1 MILYYEELN
10 DEEKNA
16 VTKVI
21 RTLLKQTFVLERKY
35 DKKSGRL
42 VYNKEFRTIDL
53 HQEFLREYFKIS
65 GIELRENL
73 HLGVFYIEGETLIGE
88 KISRLSTIYLLIL
101 KLLYDEHMAE
111 ASSNTS
117 VYTSLGEIHE
127 KINDFHLMR
136 TLPSI
141 TEMRRSI
148 ALLKKYQIIEPLDV
162 LEELNDETRMMIY
175 PCVNVVLLGDDIRRL
190 IESFSKEEVDSE
202 FDEDEAAILALSK
215 ICLNNWH
222 YIDQKVLSFNDGI
235 NFFTGHSGSGKSTV
249 IDAMQIVL
257 YANTDGR
264 GFFNKAAADDS
275 DRNLIE
281 YLRGMVAV
289 GEKDEV
295 TYLRNKNFSTTIVL
309 EFTQTES
316 DEKECLGVVFDVDTA
331 RNDTSRLFFWHKGGI
346 LENAYRTEEH
356 AMTISELR
364 KYMQKN
370 FKKEDFYFGTS
381 NERFRKQMYDIYLG
395 GLDMEK
401 FPRLFK
407 RAIPFKM
414 NIKLEDFVKEYICME
429 QDIHI
434 EDMQESVMQ
443 YGRMRQRIEDTLK
456 EAKSLEEIKES
467 FDKFKIKKVEQDYCQ
482 YRMNK
487 LDVLKLKS
495 DIHLLQQKIEDGE
508 KDLKTQEENETV
520 LEKKLEKL
528 AKEYDALVAQIAGSG
543 YDQIATRK
551 KDVQEL
557 LGQLN
562 HSVQRWEQTSKDL
575 KKWCDLDITP
585 NQAIWDIEKFEQ
597 GDITEDD
604 LNRLKH
610 TLDILRKETEEERQD
625 NASALRA
632 LKKQEKS
639 ISDEL
644 KELKKGNKAYP
655 KEVLDARYE
664 LQTKLSEKCGDFV
677 KVNVLAD
684 LLDMKDERW
693 HKAVE
698 GYLGSNKLTLI
709 VEPKYVKDAMEI
721 YRDMDQKKYWRISI
735 ADTQKIDKQDMKV
748 EENALSEEVLAEQSY
763 VKKLIESLIGR
774 VIKCET
780 IDELRNCRTGI
791 TPDGMLYKN
800 FQLKRLDP
808 KQYTRNSYIGDNS
821 LRHRIK
827 ELEKEKDKIFDKK
840 DPLEKEVLSAAVIL
854 DYEYLPQSAEEYLK
868 QQETLERAKE
878 RQEEYE
884 DLENQLTK
892 LREGALKG
900 LEEERDQNRLKQED
914 CKQEI
919 NAMKEAIW
927 ATQNALKECR
937 QQIIDQ
943 NEALIRAQN
952 ELPANGEY
960 EQQFAQ
966 EIEKTDTEDYERL
979 KKRAARKY
987 YDAGTKK
994 EEEYR
999 KLVEV
1004 RTAYL
1009 REYPNRTFSAVDENN
1024 DVYDKLYKEL
1034 SSDHMEMYREKAAK
1048 QAKTAMEHFKDDFV
1062 YKIRSAIREAYQRR
1076 DELNRMISGLDF
1088 GKDKYQFK
1096 ITRNTGADGKYYPMF
1111 MDDSLNI
1118 DPSVLNT
1125 TMDDQMNLFSMEHEN
1140 KYGELM
1146 NELIEIFIP
1155 PEGATGEELENA
1167 KRDMQKYSDYRT
1179 YLSFDMEQIVDGDEK
1194 LTIGLSKM
1202 IKKNSGGEG
1211 QNPLY
1216 VALLASFAQAYGIHL
1231 SPKVRRN
1238 PSIRLV
1244 VLDEA
1249 FSKMDAEKVAS
1260 CIDLIRNLGFQAII
1274 SATNDK
1280 IQNYLENVDKTF
1292 VYANPNKK
1300 NISIQE
1306 FEKCKFDNLVTEE

>member
-1 MILYYEELN
+1 MSL
-10 DEEKNA
+10 
-16 VTKVI
+16 TK
-21 RTLLKQTFVLERKY
+21 TKQPF
-35 DKKSGRL
+35 
-42 VYNKEFRTIDL
+42 
-53 HQEFLREYFKIS
+53 
-65 GIELRENL
+65 
-73 HLGVFYIEGETLIGE
+73 
-88 KISRLSTIYLLIL
+88 
-101 KLLYDEHMAE
+101 
-111 ASSNTS
+111 
-117 VYTSLGEIHE
+117 
-127 KINDFHLMR
+127 
-136 TLPSI
+136 
-141 TEMRRSI
+141 
-148 ALLKKYQIIEPLDV
+148 
-162 LEELNDETRMMIY
+162 
-175 PCVNVVLLGDDIRRL
+175 
-190 IESFSKEEVDSE
+190 
-202 FDEDEAAILALSK
+202 LALSK

-222 YIDQKVLSFNDGI
+222 YIDQKILSFNDGI

-467 FDKFKIKKVEQDYCQ
+467 FVKFKTKKEEQDYCQ

-487 LDVLKLKS
+487 LDVLKLKT

-520 LEKKLEKL
+520 LENKLEKL

-625 NASALRA
+625 NASALRT

-664 LQTKLSEKCGDFV
+664 LQMKLSEKCGDFV

-684 LLDMKDERW
+684 L
-693 HKAVE
+693 
-698 GYLGSNKLTLI
+698 LTLI

-1306 FEKCKFDNLVTEE
+1306 FEKCEFDNLLTEE

>member
-1 MILYYEELN
+1 MSL
-10 DEEKNA
+10 
-16 VTKVI
+16 TK
-21 RTLLKQTFVLERKY
+21 TKQPF
-35 DKKSGRL
+35 
-42 VYNKEFRTIDL
+42 
-53 HQEFLREYFKIS
+53 
-65 GIELRENL
+65 
-73 HLGVFYIEGETLIGE
+73 
-88 KISRLSTIYLLIL
+88 
-101 KLLYDEHMAE
+101 
-111 ASSNTS
+111 
-117 VYTSLGEIHE
+117 
-127 KINDFHLMR
+127 
-136 TLPSI
+136 
-141 TEMRRSI
+141 
-148 ALLKKYQIIEPLDV
+148 
-162 LEELNDETRMMIY
+162 
-175 PCVNVVLLGDDIRRL
+175 
-190 IESFSKEEVDSE
+190 
-202 FDEDEAAILALSK
+202 LALSK

-222 YIDQKVLSFNDGI
+222 YIDQKILSFNDGI

-467 FDKFKIKKVEQDYCQ
+467 FVKFKTKKEEQDYCQ

-487 LDVLKLKS
+487 LDVLKLKT

-625 NASALRA
+625 NASALRT

-644 KELKKGNKAYP
+644 KELKK
-655 KEVLDARYE
+655 
-664 LQTKLSEKCGDFV
+664 
-677 KVNVLAD
+677 VN
-684 LLDMKDERW
+684 
-693 HKAVE
+693 
-698 GYLGSNKLTLI
+698 
-709 VEPKYVKDAMEI
+709 
-721 YRDMDQKKYWRISI
+721 
-735 ADTQKIDKQDMKV
+735 
-748 EENALSEEVLAEQSY
+748 
-763 VKKLIESLIGR
+763 
-774 VIKCET
+774 
-780 IDELRNCRTGI
+780 
-791 TPDGMLYKN
+791 
-800 FQLKRLDP
+800 
-808 KQYTRNSYIGDNS
+808 
-821 LRHRIK
+821 
-827 ELEKEKDKIFDKK
+827 
-840 DPLEKEVLSAAVIL
+840 
-854 DYEYLPQSAEEYLK
+854 
-868 QQETLERAKE
+868 
-878 RQEEYE
+878 
-884 DLENQLTK
+884 
-892 LREGALKG
+892 
-900 LEEERDQNRLKQED
+900 
-914 CKQEI
+914 
-919 NAMKEAIW
+919 
-927 ATQNALKECR
+927 
-937 QQIIDQ
+937 
-943 NEALIRAQN
+943 
-952 ELPANGEY
+952 
-960 EQQFAQ
+960 
-966 EIEKTDTEDYERL
+966 
-979 KKRAARKY
+979 
-987 YDAGTKK
+987 
-994 EEEYR
+994 
-999 KLVEV
+999 
-1004 RTAYL
+1004 
-1009 REYPNRTFSAVDENN
+1009 
-1024 DVYDKLYKEL
+1024 
-1034 SSDHMEMYREKAAK
+1034 
-1048 QAKTAMEHFKDDFV
+1048 
-1062 YKIRSAIREAYQRR
+1062 
-1076 DELNRMISGLDF
+1076 
-1088 GKDKYQFK
+1088 
-1096 ITRNTGADGKYYPMF
+1096 
-1111 MDDSLNI
+1111 
-1118 DPSVLNT
+1118 
-1125 TMDDQMNLFSMEHEN
+1125 
-1140 KYGELM
+1140 
-1146 NELIEIFIP
+1146 
-1155 PEGATGEELENA
+1155 
-1167 KRDMQKYSDYRT
+1167 
-1179 YLSFDMEQIVDGDEK
+1179 
-1194 LTIGLSKM
+1194 
-1202 IKKNSGGEG
+1202 
-1211 QNPLY
+1211 
-1216 VALLASFAQAYGIHL
+1216 
-1231 SPKVRRN
+1231 
-1238 PSIRLV
+1238 
-1244 VLDEA
+1244 
-1249 FSKMDAEKVAS
+1249 
-1260 CIDLIRNLGFQAII
+1260 
-1274 SATNDK
+1274 
-1280 IQNYLENVDKTF
+1280 
-1292 VYANPNKK
+1292 
-1300 NISIQE
+1300 
-1306 FEKCKFDNLVTEE
+1306 

>member
-1 MILYYEELN
+1 MN
-10 DEEKNA
+10 QAKTN
-16 VTKVI
+16 
-21 RTLLKQTFVLERKY
+21 QPF
-35 DKKSGRL
+35 
-42 VYNKEFRTIDL
+42 
-53 HQEFLREYFKIS
+53 
-65 GIELRENL
+65 
-73 HLGVFYIEGETLIGE
+73 
-88 KISRLSTIYLLIL
+88 
-101 KLLYDEHMAE
+101 
-111 ASSNTS
+111 
-117 VYTSLGEIHE
+117 
-127 KINDFHLMR
+127 
-136 TLPSI
+136 
-141 TEMRRSI
+141 
-148 ALLKKYQIIEPLDV
+148 
-162 LEELNDETRMMIY
+162 
-175 PCVNVVLLGDDIRRL
+175 
-190 IESFSKEEVDSE
+190 
-202 FDEDEAAILALSK
+202 LALSK

-222 YIDQKVLSFNDGI
+222 YIDQKVLTFNDGI

-316 DEKECLGVVFDVDTA
+316 DAKECLGVVFDVDTA
-331 RNDTSRLFFWHKGGI
+331 RNDTSRLFFWHKGEI
-346 LENAYRTEEH
+346 PENNYRTSEH

-364 KYMQKN
+364 KYIQRN
-370 FKKEDFYFGTS
+370 YKKEDFYFGTS

-456 EAKSLEEIKES
+456 EARSLEEIRES
-467 FDKFKIKKVEQDYCQ
+467 FEKFKTKKEEQDYCQ

-487 LDVLKLKS
+487 LDVLKISTDVKE
-495 DIHLLQQKIEDGE
+495 LQKKVEDGE
-508 KDLKTQEENETV
+508 RDLESLENGEVV
-520 LEKKLEKL
+520 LEKQLEKL
-528 AKEYDALVAQIAGSG
+528 SKEYDELVAQIAGSG

-562 HSVQRWEQTSKDL
+562 HSVARHDQIAKELR
-575 KKWCDLDITP
+575 KWCDLDITP

-597 GDITEDD
+597 GTITEDD

-639 ISDEL
+639 VSEEL

-664 LQTKLSEKCGDFV
+664 LQTKLSERAGDFV

-684 LLDMKDERW
+684 LLDMKDETW

-709 VEPKYVKDAMEI
+709 VEPKHVKDAMEI
-721 YRDMDQKKYWRISI
+721 YREMDQKKYWRISI
-735 ADTQKIDKQDMKV
+735 ADTQRIGKQKPKV
-748 EENALSEEVLAEQSY
+748 EENALSEEVLCEESY
-763 VKKLIESLIGR
+763 VRKLIDSLLGR

-780 IDELRNCRTGI
+780 IDELRKCHTGI

-840 DPLEKEVLSAAVIL
+840 DPLEKEVLSAGVIL
-854 DYEYLPQSAEEYLK
+854 DYEYLQQPAEEYLK
-868 QQETLERAKE
+868 QQETLDRARE
-878 RQEEYE
+878 RQQEYE
-884 DLENQLTK
+884 DLEDQLAK

-900 LEEERDQNRLKQED
+900 LEEERDHNRARQES
-914 CKQEI
+914 KKKEI
-919 NAMKEAIW
+919 NAKKEEIW
-927 ATQNALKECR
+927 ALNNALKESK
-937 QQIIDQ
+937 QLIIDQ
-943 NEALIRAQN
+943 NEALIKAQE
-952 ELPANGEY
+952 ELSPNLEY
-960 EQQFAQ
+960 EQRFHE
-966 EIEKTDTEDYERL
+966 EIDKADTDDFERL
-979 KKRAARKY
+979 KKRAVRKY
-987 YDAGTKK
+987 YDVGTKK
-994 EEEYR
+994 DEEYK

-1009 REYPNRTFSAVDENN
+1009 KEYPNRTFSAVDEKN
-1024 DVYDKLYKEL
+1024 DVYDKLYQEL
-1034 SSDHMEMYREKAAK
+1034 SSDKMEMYREKAAK

-1088 GKDKYQFK
+1088 GKDQYQFK

-1167 KRDMQKYSDYRT
+1167 KRDMKKYSDYRT

-1216 VALLASFAQAYGIHL
+1216 VALLASFAQAYHINL
-1231 SPKVRRN
+1231 SSAVRQR

-1244 VLDEA
+1244 ILDEA

-1260 CIDLIRNLGFQAII
+1260 CIELIRGLG
-1274 SATNDK
+1274 SSKLHRPDK
-1280 IQNYLENVDKTF
+1280 KSWIPSNHQCDKR
-1292 VYANPNKK
+1292 
-1300 NISIQE
+1300 
-1306 FEKCKFDNLVTEE
+1306 

>member
-1 MILYYEELN
+1 MSL
-10 DEEKNA
+10 
-16 VTKVI
+16 TK
-21 RTLLKQTFVLERKY
+21 TKQPF
-35 DKKSGRL
+35 
-42 VYNKEFRTIDL
+42 
-53 HQEFLREYFKIS
+53 
-65 GIELRENL
+65 
-73 HLGVFYIEGETLIGE
+73 
-88 KISRLSTIYLLIL
+88 
-101 KLLYDEHMAE
+101 
-111 ASSNTS
+111 
-117 VYTSLGEIHE
+117 
-127 KINDFHLMR
+127 
-136 TLPSI
+136 
-141 TEMRRSI
+141 
-148 ALLKKYQIIEPLDV
+148 
-162 LEELNDETRMMIY
+162 
-175 PCVNVVLLGDDIRRL
+175 
-190 IESFSKEEVDSE
+190 
-202 FDEDEAAILALSK
+202 LALSK

-222 YIDQKVLSFNDGI
+222 YIDQKILSFNDGI

-309 EFTQTES
+309 EFTQTEA

-467 FDKFKIKKVEQDYCQ
+467 FVKFKTKKEEQDYCQ

-487 LDVLKLKS
+487 LDVLKLKT

-625 NASALRA
+625 NVSALRA

-684 LLDMKDERW
+684 LLDMKDEKW

-1306 FEKCKFDNLVTEE
+1306 FEKCEFDNLLTEE

>member
-1 MILYYEELN
+1 MSL
-10 DEEKNA
+10 
-16 VTKVI
+16 TK
-21 RTLLKQTFVLERKY
+21 TKQPF
-35 DKKSGRL
+35 
-42 VYNKEFRTIDL
+42 
-53 HQEFLREYFKIS
+53 
-65 GIELRENL
+65 
-73 HLGVFYIEGETLIGE
+73 
-88 KISRLSTIYLLIL
+88 
-101 KLLYDEHMAE
+101 
-111 ASSNTS
+111 
-117 VYTSLGEIHE
+117 
-127 KINDFHLMR
+127 
-136 TLPSI
+136 
-141 TEMRRSI
+141 
-148 ALLKKYQIIEPLDV
+148 
-162 LEELNDETRMMIY
+162 
-175 PCVNVVLLGDDIRRL
+175 
-190 IESFSKEEVDSE
+190 
-202 FDEDEAAILALSK
+202 LALSK

-222 YIDQKVLSFNDGI
+222 YIDQKILSFNDGI

-467 FDKFKIKKVEQDYCQ
+467 FVKFKTKKEEQDYCQ

-487 LDVLKLKS
+487 LDVLKLKT

-625 NASALRA
+625 NASALRT

-664 LQTKLSEKCGDFV
+664 LQMKLSEKCGDFV

-1179 YLSFDMEQIVDGDEK
+1179 YLSFDMEQIGR
-1194 LTIGLSKM
+1194 
-1202 IKKNSGGEG
+1202 EG
-1211 QNPLY
+1211 Q
-1216 VALLASFAQAYGIHL
+1216 
-1231 SPKVRRN
+1231 
-1238 PSIRLV
+1238 
-1244 VLDEA
+1244 
-1249 FSKMDAEKVAS
+1249 
-1260 CIDLIRNLGFQAII
+1260 
-1274 SATNDK
+1274 
-1280 IQNYLENVDKTF
+1280 
-1292 VYANPNKK
+1292 
-1300 NISIQE
+1300 
-1306 FEKCKFDNLVTEE
+1306 

>member
-1 MILYYEELN
+1 MSL
-10 DEEKNA
+10 
-16 VTKVI
+16 TK
-21 RTLLKQTFVLERKY
+21 TKQPF
-35 DKKSGRL
+35 
-42 VYNKEFRTIDL
+42 
-53 HQEFLREYFKIS
+53 
-65 GIELRENL
+65 
-73 HLGVFYIEGETLIGE
+73 
-88 KISRLSTIYLLIL
+88 
-101 KLLYDEHMAE
+101 
-111 ASSNTS
+111 
-117 VYTSLGEIHE
+117 
-127 KINDFHLMR
+127 
-136 TLPSI
+136 
-141 TEMRRSI
+141 
-148 ALLKKYQIIEPLDV
+148 
-162 LEELNDETRMMIY
+162 
-175 PCVNVVLLGDDIRRL
+175 
-190 IESFSKEEVDSE
+190 
-202 FDEDEAAILALSK
+202 LALSK

-222 YIDQKVLSFNDGI
+222 YIDQKILSFNDGI

-467 FDKFKIKKVEQDYCQ
+467 FVKFKTKKEEQDYCQ

-487 LDVLKLKS
+487 LDVLKLKT

-625 NASALRA
+625 NASALRT

-878 RQEEYE
+878 RQEEY
-884 DLENQLTK
+884 
-892 LREGALKG
+892 
-900 LEEERDQNRLKQED
+900 
-914 CKQEI
+914 
-919 NAMKEAIW
+919 
-927 ATQNALKECR
+927 
-937 QQIIDQ
+937 
-943 NEALIRAQN
+943 
-952 ELPANGEY
+952 
-960 EQQFAQ
+960 
-966 EIEKTDTEDYERL
+966 
-979 KKRAARKY
+979 
-987 YDAGTKK
+987 
-994 EEEYR
+994 
-999 KLVEV
+999 
-1004 RTAYL
+1004 
-1009 REYPNRTFSAVDENN
+1009 
-1024 DVYDKLYKEL
+1024 
-1034 SSDHMEMYREKAAK
+1034 
-1048 QAKTAMEHFKDDFV
+1048 
-1062 YKIRSAIREAYQRR
+1062 KI
-1076 DELNRMISGLDF
+1076 
-1088 GKDKYQFK
+1088 
-1096 ITRNTGADGKYYPMF
+1096 
-1111 MDDSLNI
+1111 
-1118 DPSVLNT
+1118 
-1125 TMDDQMNLFSMEHEN
+1125 
-1140 KYGELM
+1140 
-1146 NELIEIFIP
+1146 
-1155 PEGATGEELENA
+1155 
-1167 KRDMQKYSDYRT
+1167 
-1179 YLSFDMEQIVDGDEK
+1179 
-1194 LTIGLSKM
+1194 
-1202 IKKNSGGEG
+1202 
-1211 QNPLY
+1211 
-1216 VALLASFAQAYGIHL
+1216 
-1231 SPKVRRN
+1231 
-1238 PSIRLV
+1238 
-1244 VLDEA
+1244 
-1249 FSKMDAEKVAS
+1249 
-1260 CIDLIRNLGFQAII
+1260 
-1274 SATNDK
+1274 
-1280 IQNYLENVDKTF
+1280 
-1292 VYANPNKK
+1292 
-1300 NISIQE
+1300 
-1306 FEKCKFDNLVTEE
+1306 

>member
-1 MILYYEELN
+1 MIPYYEELN

-202 FDEDEAAILALSK
+202 FDEDEAAISGISK

-222 YIDQKVLSFNDGI
+222 YIDQKILSFNDGI
-235 NFFTGHSGSGKSTV
+235 NFFSPDILECGKSTV
-249 IDAMQIVL
+249 IDAMQIRFICE
-257 YANTDGR
+257 YRCR

-467 FDKFKIKKVEQDYCQ
+467 FVKFKTKKEEQDYCQ

-487 LDVLKLKS
+487 LDVLKLKT

-625 NASALRA
+625 NASALRT

-664 LQTKLSEKCGDFV
+664 LQMKLSEKCGDFV

-840 DPLEKEVLSAAVIL
+840 
-854 DYEYLPQSAEEYLK
+854 
-868 QQETLERAKE
+868 
-878 RQEEYE
+878 
-884 DLENQLTK
+884 
-892 LREGALKG
+892 
-900 LEEERDQNRLKQED
+900 
-914 CKQEI
+914 
-919 NAMKEAIW
+919 
-927 ATQNALKECR
+927 
-937 QQIIDQ
+937 
-943 NEALIRAQN
+943 
-952 ELPANGEY
+952 
-960 EQQFAQ
+960 
-966 EIEKTDTEDYERL
+966 
-979 KKRAARKY
+979 
-987 YDAGTKK
+987 
-994 EEEYR
+994 
-999 KLVEV
+999 
-1004 RTAYL
+1004 
-1009 REYPNRTFSAVDENN
+1009 
-1024 DVYDKLYKEL
+1024 
-1034 SSDHMEMYREKAAK
+1034 
-1048 QAKTAMEHFKDDFV
+1048 
-1062 YKIRSAIREAYQRR
+1062 
-1076 DELNRMISGLDF
+1076 
-1088 GKDKYQFK
+1088 
-1096 ITRNTGADGKYYPMF
+1096 
-1111 MDDSLNI
+1111 
-1118 DPSVLNT
+1118 
-1125 TMDDQMNLFSMEHEN
+1125 
-1140 KYGELM
+1140 
-1146 NELIEIFIP
+1146 
-1155 PEGATGEELENA
+1155 
-1167 KRDMQKYSDYRT
+1167 
-1179 YLSFDMEQIVDGDEK
+1179 
-1194 LTIGLSKM
+1194 
-1202 IKKNSGGEG
+1202 
-1211 QNPLY
+1211 
-1216 VALLASFAQAYGIHL
+1216 IH
-1231 SPKVRRN
+1231 
-1238 PSIRLV
+1238 
-1244 VLDEA
+1244 
-1249 FSKMDAEKVAS
+1249 
-1260 CIDLIRNLGFQAII
+1260 
-1274 SATNDK
+1274 
-1280 IQNYLENVDKTF
+1280 
-1292 VYANPNKK
+1292 
-1300 NISIQE
+1300 
-1306 FEKCKFDNLVTEE
+1306 

>member
-1 MILYYEELN
+1 M
-10 DEEKNA
+10 
-16 VTKVI
+16 I

-222 YIDQKVLSFNDGI
+222 YIDQKIFKFNDGI

-443 YGRMRQRIEDTLK
+443 YGRMRQRIERYIKGSK
-456 EAKSLEEIKES
+456 ELRRRS
-467 FDKFKIKKVEQDYCQ
+467 KKV
-482 YRMNK
+482 
-487 LDVLKLKS
+487 S
-495 DIHLLQQKIEDGE
+495 
-508 KDLKTQEENETV
+508 
-520 LEKKLEKL
+520 
-528 AKEYDALVAQIAGSG
+528 
-543 YDQIATRK
+543 
-551 KDVQEL
+551 
-557 LGQLN
+557 LN
-562 HSVQRWEQTSKDL
+562 SR
-575 KKWCDLDITP
+575 P
-585 NQAIWDIEKFEQ
+585 
-597 GDITEDD
+597 
-604 LNRLKH
+604 
-610 TLDILRKETEEERQD
+610 
-625 NASALRA
+625 
-632 LKKQEKS
+632 
-639 ISDEL
+639 
-644 KELKKGNKAYP
+644 
-655 KEVLDARYE
+655 
-664 LQTKLSEKCGDFV
+664 
-677 KVNVLAD
+677 
-684 LLDMKDERW
+684 
-693 HKAVE
+693 
-698 GYLGSNKLTLI
+698 
-709 VEPKYVKDAMEI
+709 
-721 YRDMDQKKYWRISI
+721 
-735 ADTQKIDKQDMKV
+735 
-748 EENALSEEVLAEQSY
+748 
-763 VKKLIESLIGR
+763 
-774 VIKCET
+774 
-780 IDELRNCRTGI
+780 
-791 TPDGMLYKN
+791 
-800 FQLKRLDP
+800 
-808 KQYTRNSYIGDNS
+808 
-821 LRHRIK
+821 
-827 ELEKEKDKIFDKK
+827 
-840 DPLEKEVLSAAVIL
+840 
-854 DYEYLPQSAEEYLK
+854 
-868 QQETLERAKE
+868 
-878 RQEEYE
+878 
-884 DLENQLTK
+884 
-892 LREGALKG
+892 
-900 LEEERDQNRLKQED
+900 
-914 CKQEI
+914 
-919 NAMKEAIW
+919 
-927 ATQNALKECR
+927 
-937 QQIIDQ
+937 
-943 NEALIRAQN
+943 
-952 ELPANGEY
+952 
-960 EQQFAQ
+960 
-966 EIEKTDTEDYERL
+966 
-979 KKRAARKY
+979 KKRNRII
-987 YDAGTKK
+987 
-994 EEEYR
+994 
-999 KLVEV
+999 VS
-1004 RTAYL
+1004 TA
-1009 REYPNRTFSAVDENN
+1009 
-1024 DVYDKLYKEL
+1024 
-1034 SSDHMEMYREKAAK
+1034 
-1048 QAKTAMEHFKDDFV
+1048 
-1062 YKIRSAIREAYQRR
+1062 
-1076 DELNRMISGLDF
+1076 
-1088 GKDKYQFK
+1088 
-1096 ITRNTGADGKYYPMF
+1096 
-1111 MDDSLNI
+1111 
-1118 DPSVLNT
+1118 
-1125 TMDDQMNLFSMEHEN
+1125 
-1140 KYGELM
+1140 
-1146 NELIEIFIP
+1146 
-1155 PEGATGEELENA
+1155 
-1167 KRDMQKYSDYRT
+1167 
-1179 YLSFDMEQIVDGDEK
+1179 
-1194 LTIGLSKM
+1194 
-1202 IKKNSGGEG
+1202 
-1211 QNPLY
+1211 
-1216 VALLASFAQAYGIHL
+1216 
-1231 SPKVRRN
+1231 
-1238 PSIRLV
+1238 
-1244 VLDEA
+1244 
-1249 FSKMDAEKVAS
+1249 
-1260 CIDLIRNLGFQAII
+1260 
-1274 SATNDK
+1274 
-1280 IQNYLENVDKTF
+1280 
-1292 VYANPNKK
+1292 
-1300 NISIQE
+1300 
-1306 FEKCKFDNLVTEE
+1306 

>member
-1 MILYYEELN
+1 MGSA
-10 DEEKNA
+10 K
-16 VTKVI
+16 TK
-21 RTLLKQTFVLERKY
+21 QPF
-35 DKKSGRL
+35 
-42 VYNKEFRTIDL
+42 
-53 HQEFLREYFKIS
+53 
-65 GIELRENL
+65 
-73 HLGVFYIEGETLIGE
+73 
-88 KISRLSTIYLLIL
+88 
-101 KLLYDEHMAE
+101 
-111 ASSNTS
+111 
-117 VYTSLGEIHE
+117 
-127 KINDFHLMR
+127 
-136 TLPSI
+136 
-141 TEMRRSI
+141 
-148 ALLKKYQIIEPLDV
+148 
-162 LEELNDETRMMIY
+162 
-175 PCVNVVLLGDDIRRL
+175 
-190 IESFSKEEVDSE
+190 
-202 FDEDEAAILALSK
+202 LALSK

-222 YIDQKVLSFNDGI
+222 YIDKKVLSFNDGI

-309 EFTQTES
+309 EFTQTET
-316 DEKECLGVVFDVDTA
+316 DKKECLGVVFDVDTA

-346 LENAYRTEEH
+346 LENDYRTEEH
-356 AMTISELR
+356 AMTISEFR

-381 NERFRKQMYDIYLG
+381 NERFRKQMYDVYLG

-456 EAKSLEEIKES
+456 EARSLKEINDC
-467 FDKFKIKKVEQDYCQ
+467 FDKFEVKKKEQDYFQ

-487 LDVLKLKS
+487 LDILKITS
-495 DIHLLQQKIEDGE
+495 DIKQLEQTIKDGE
-508 KDLKTQEENETV
+508 NDLKIQEEREIG
-520 LEKKLEKL
+520 LEKQLEEL
-528 AKEYDALVAQIAGSG
+528 SKEYDALVAQIAGSG
-543 YDQIATRK
+543 YDQIETRK

-562 HSVQRWEQTSKDL
+562 HSVQRFDQIVKDL
-575 KKWCDLDITP
+575 KKWCELDITP
-585 NQAIWDIEKFEQ
+585 NQVIWDIEKFEQ
-597 GDITEDD
+597 GTITEDD

-610 TLDILRKETEEERQD
+610 TLEILRKETEEERQD

-632 LKKQEKS
+632 LKKQEKAV
-639 ISDEL
+639 SDEL

-664 LQTKLSEKCGDFV
+664 LQTKLSEKRGDFV

-684 LLDMKDERW
+684 LLDMKDETW

-721 YRDMDQKKYWRISI
+721 YREMDQKKYFKISI
-735 ADTQKIDKQDMKV
+735 ADTQTISKQNIKV
-748 EENALSEEVLAEQSY
+748 EENALSEEVLTDKSY

-780 IDELRNCRTGI
+780 VDELRKCRTGI
-791 TPDGMLYKN
+791 TADGLLYKN

-840 DPLEKEVLSAAVIL
+840 DPLEKEVLNAGVIL
-854 DYEYLPQSAEEYLK
+854 DYEYLSQPAEEYLK
-868 QQETLERAKE
+868 QQESLDRARK
-878 RQEEYE
+878 RQKEYE
-884 DLENQLTK
+884 DLEEQLRN

-900 LEEERDQNRLKQED
+900 LEEERDHNREKQEAKKKD
-914 CKQEI
+914 I
-919 NAMKEAIW
+919 NEMKEKIW
-927 ATQNALKECR
+927 AIKNVLKECK

-943 NEALIRAQN
+943 NETLVRAQN
-952 ELPANGEY
+952 ELPVNVEY
-960 EQQFAQ
+960 EQRFHDEA
-966 EIEKTDTEDYERL
+966 EKSDTDDYERL
-979 KKRAARKY
+979 KKRTARKY
-987 YDAGTKK
+987 YDIGTKK

-999 KLVEV
+999 KLVEI

-1009 REYPNRTFSAVDENN
+1009 REYPNRTFSAIDETN
-1024 DVYDKLYKEL
+1024 DAYEKLYNEL
-1034 SSDHMEMYREKAAK
+1034 SSDHMEVYREKAAK
-1048 QAKTAMEHFKDDFV
+1048 QAKTAMEHFKDDFI

-1118 DPSVLNT
+1118 DPSILNT

-1155 PEGATGEELENA
+1155 PEGASAEELENA
-1167 KRDMQKYSDYRT
+1167 KHDMQKYSDYRT

-1306 FEKCKFDNLVTEE
+1306 FEKCEFDNLVTEE